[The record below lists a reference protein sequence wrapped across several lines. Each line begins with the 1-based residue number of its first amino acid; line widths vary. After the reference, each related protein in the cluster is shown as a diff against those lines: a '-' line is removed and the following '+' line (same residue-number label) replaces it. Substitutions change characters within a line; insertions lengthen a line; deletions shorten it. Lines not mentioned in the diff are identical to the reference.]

1 MLNLN
6 WPERIQVPTLPKKT
20 RKSKPR
26 RKTVS
31 TSLAVGKTKR
41 STRLFSDDE
50 DEEDMIKPVE
60 SPLLNPIVSSI
71 SNKPAEQSLHKAGMR
86 SRRSH
91 SLPSTLYAETPCLP
105 FILGQMPPGSP
116 EKQENVKRSFVDGVQ
131 GEEVQGDEK
140 RLQVQT
146 PQKMCAKYLDPDH
159 LKQLNS
165 LPLRNYPIFVNVP
178 GSIPISKNRQLSI
191 LLHSGKEA
199 EKLVKLIKAT
209 PEEYKI
215 LTGRDLEEVV
225 VTDGRVD
232 SIDDLSIHTKSN
244 SWIKQLGGVYKKIT
258 VFVEDNPEFRYHIC
272 CGNLD
277 ISTCQ

>member
-1 MLNLN
+1 M
-6 WPERIQVPTLPKKT
+6 K
-20 RKSKPR
+20 
-26 RKTVS
+26 
-31 TSLAVGKTKR
+31 
-41 STRLFSDDE
+41 
-50 DEEDMIKPVE
+50 
-60 SPLLNPIVSSI
+60 
-71 SNKPAEQSLHKAGMR
+71 
-86 SRRSH
+86 
-91 SLPSTLYAETPCLP
+91 
-105 FILGQMPPGSP
+105 
-116 EKQENVKRSFVDGVQ
+116 
-131 GEEVQGDEK
+131 
-140 RLQVQT
+140 VQT
-146 PQKMCAKYLDPDH
+146 PQKMCAKYSDPDH
-159 LKQLNS
+159 LLQVNS
-165 LPLRNYPIFVNVP
+165 LPLRNDPIFVSVP

-244 SWIKQLGGVYKKIT
+244 SWIKQLGGVYNKIT

-277 ISTCQ
+277 ILTCQ